1 MLEDV
6 INSLQAI
13 LQANLPAKLDEVEA
27 ARPGIPLPDPKAIYV
42 VGPPPEKPVQFP
54 FIVLDSFG
62 SDAEKFPNQVRN
74 FSHKIRVVAY
84 HRDFNDE
91 KREKIL
97 WRYGEA
103 IEKVWKADITL
114 GGKCYSSNLAAWDYD
129 YIQDLDKGEIVAKG
143 IMITL
148 EALEKIT

>member
-1 MLEDV
+1 MIEDI
-6 INSLQAI
+6 INSLKTI
-13 LQANLPAKLDEVEA
+13 LQANLPAKLDLIEA
-27 ARPGIPLPDPKAIYV
+27 ARPGITLPDPKAIYV

-62 SDAEKFPNQVRN
+62 SDAEKFPNQVRG
-74 FSHKIRVVAY
+74 FSHKIRVAAY
-84 HRDFNDE
+84 HRDFDDE
-91 KREKIL
+91 KRERIL

-103 IEKVWKADITL
+103 IEKIWKADVTI
-114 GGKCYSSNLAAWDYD
+114 GGKADSSNLVSWDYD

-148 EALEKIT
+148 EAHEKIQ